1 MGLHARAAYEPG
13 MASPHTAGF
22 LHGVVSSTWSFMTFI
37 PCFFLLIKTSS
48 AEGRRG
54 GREEGA
60 GGKRAKGEG
69 ILVEVQECGENI
81 KE

>member
-1 MGLHARAAYEPG
+1 MHGLRMNLAGPRLTPLH
-13 MASPHTAGF
+13 GF